1 MLQQPTL
8 DKLEAMRLHGMAQ
21 GLREQ
26 SNQEMASELSFE
38 ERFALLVDRQMNWR
52 QNEAL
57 QARLRRAKLRGN
69 ACVEDIDFRASRGL
83 DKSLLRALMQESS
96 WVSSQ
101 LFGDVGGICD
111 KGVECK
117 GRQGILSGTKVRV
130 VKEVTIRNEQLNA
143 TFAHVQVGE
152 VEGWIAANAVR

>member
-21 GLREQ
+21 AFREQ
-26 SNQEMASELSFE
+26 SKDENARELSFE

-69 ACVEDIDFRASRGL
+69 ACVEDVDYRASRGL
-83 DKSLLRALMQESS
+83 DKALLRSLAAESA
-96 WVSSQ
+96 WVA
-101 LFGDVGGICD
+101 
-111 KGVECK
+111 KHE
-117 GRQGILSGTKVRV
+117 
-130 VKEVTIRNEQLNA
+130 N
-143 TFAHVQVGE
+143 
-152 VEGWIAANAVR
+152 